1 MKLINRTDS
10 FRDSDIEKR
19 LSILKDLYL
28 STDIDIIE
36 ANVYQGINYLRFELL
51 IYDTSD
57 KKYIRSSLEAWHH
70 NPYEGYSIHN
80 IFFNKLLPEYGISK
94 LSFEISL

>member
-1 MKLINRTDS
+1 MRIINRTNS

-36 ANVYQGINYLRFELL
+36 ANVYQGINYLGFELL

-57 KKYIRSSLEAWHH
+57 KKYIGSSLEAWHH
-70 NPYEGYSIHN
+70 NPYEGNSIHN
-80 IFFNKLLPEYGISK
+80 ISFNKLLPEYGISK
-94 LSFEISL
+94 LSFEISF